1 MLDVIERGM
10 LVCAGSGGGGRGWWS
25 EAVVR
30 KRTNNTMRKGTKRQT
45 MVDKILSRNLKI
57 EQHEPLRKPCELRY
71 SGTRPVTNTFATM
84 V

>member
-1 MLDVIERGM
+1 
-10 LVCAGSGGGGRGWWS
+10 
-25 EAVVR
+25 
-30 KRTNNTMRKGTKRQT
+30 MRKGTKRQT
-45 MVDKILSRNLKI
+45 MIDKILSRNLKI